1 MKGNLILSELR
12 YYEWIKRHWEKF
24 TLQYSILTLF
34 VLALY
39 GKART
44 CQNCV
49 TIFKS
54 FAFMNNCFISNSFSV
69 FPERFKLVTKSHAR
83 NTR

>member
-34 VLALY
+34 VLALH
-39 GKART
+39 GKQELAKI
-44 CQNCV
+44 V
-49 TIFKS
+49 
-54 FAFMNNCFISNSFSV
+54 
-69 FPERFKLVTKSHAR
+69 
-83 NTR
+83 